1 MSRLIDEILEGPR
14 GEDVSSSSER
24 KRYKSRLERTLRQ
37 IVENPP
43 RAAPAPKPTRTMS
56 PAETAARRDAN
67 RVRREQERQ
76 STENF
81 RQQSRSEP
89 PSVQQLL
96 NLHQP
101 GPRATARNPK
111 LKASR
116 VFSDLLLARVQNSA
130 QAEAMI
136 DYMMQTKSENP
147 ARWETLLENVLQQYS
162 TPAGLD
168 LPKVGE
174 GAPIPDYHNNPEPFE
189 DKIER
194 LRGER
199 PQPPTEY
206 EQSWLNSVATPPP
219 PARQPGAPKRGFF
232 RRLLRGG

>member
-67 RVRREQERQ
+67 RERREQERQ

-89 PSVQQLL
+89 PSVPQLL

-116 VFSDLLLARVQNSA
+116 EFSDLLLARVQNSA
-130 QAEAMI
+130 QAEANDRLHDANEVGEPYSMGG
-136 DYMMQTKSENP
+136 T
-147 ARWETLLENVLQQYS
+147 ARERLAAVPHSGWS
-162 TPAGLD
+162 RACPRS
-168 LPKVGE
+168 GE
-174 GAPIPDYHNNPEPFE
+174 GALMPRLSQQPGT
-189 DKIER
+189 
-194 LRGER
+194 LRGQDR
-199 PQPPTEY
+199 
-206 EQSWLNSVATPPP
+206 A
-219 PARQPGAPKRGFF
+219 PARRTTSAATRI
-232 RRLLRGG
+232 

>member
-1 MSRLIDEILEGPR
+1 M
-14 GEDVSSSSER
+14 
-24 KRYKSRLERTLRQ
+24 
-37 IVENPP
+37 
-43 RAAPAPKPTRTMS
+43 
-56 PAETAARRDAN
+56 
-67 RVRREQERQ
+67 
-76 STENF
+76 
-81 RQQSRSEP
+81 
-89 PSVQQLL
+89 QQLL

-116 VFSDLLLARVQNSA
+116 EFSDLLLARVQNSA

-147 ARWETLLENVLQQYS
+147 ARWEAQLENVLQQYP
-162 TPAGLD
+162 TPAGLE

-174 GAPIPDYHNNPEPFE
+174 GALIPDYHNNPEPFE

-206 EQSWLNSVATPPP
+206 EQSWLNSVATPSP
-219 PARQPGAPKRGFF
+219 PARHPGAPKRGFF